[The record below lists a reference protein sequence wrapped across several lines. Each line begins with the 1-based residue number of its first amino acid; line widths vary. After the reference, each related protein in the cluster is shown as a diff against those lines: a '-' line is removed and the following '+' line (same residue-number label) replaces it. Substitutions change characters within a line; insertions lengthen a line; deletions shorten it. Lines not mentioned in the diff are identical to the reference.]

1 MVIAWSRKMH
11 ERKVYILSFSDVISF
26 IIPNLSFI
34 DRPITHLSIQIGIEL
49 KKYFT
54 RNFLLNL

>member
-1 MVIAWSRKMH
+1 MH